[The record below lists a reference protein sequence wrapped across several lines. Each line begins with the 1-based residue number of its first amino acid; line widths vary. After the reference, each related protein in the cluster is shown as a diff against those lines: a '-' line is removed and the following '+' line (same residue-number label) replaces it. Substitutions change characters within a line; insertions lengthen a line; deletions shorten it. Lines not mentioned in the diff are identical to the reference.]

1 MASAKARLLE
11 EALRLPPD
19 QRAELAGE
27 RLATLEPDTPSEWR
41 TEAEWIG
48 EVERRARAAM
58 AGNPGAPGRRPA
70 PRFRADCR
78 AGEGG
83 PLLPGGGQGPIASI

>member
-11 EALRLPPD
+11 EALQLPPE

-27 RLATLEPDTPSEWR
+27 LLATLEPDTPSEWR
-41 TEAEWIG
+41 TEAEWMG

-58 AGNPGAPGRRPA
+58 AGNPGVSWAEARAQIQSRLPRR
-70 PRFRADCR
+70 
-78 AGEGG
+78 
-83 PLLPGGGQGPIASI
+83 